1 MDGRSLKKV
10 LITAGYG
17 YKHTMM
23 IAGLIALALVEGINN
38 TRIQDVQWWNDNHSH
53 LKTEN
58 RGGGMRTWG

>member
-38 TRIQDVQWWNDNHSH
+38 TRIQDVQ
-53 LKTEN
+53 
-58 RGGGMRTWG
+58 